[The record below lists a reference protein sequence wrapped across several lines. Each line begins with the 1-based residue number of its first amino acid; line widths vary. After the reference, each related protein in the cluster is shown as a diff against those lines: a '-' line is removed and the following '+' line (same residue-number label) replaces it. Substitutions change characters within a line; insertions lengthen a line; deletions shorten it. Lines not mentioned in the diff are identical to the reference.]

1 MRVHLPTKFNYS
13 GSSMKKTIFIFSLIL
28 FVLFNSS
35 WSYGQDQNDYKVNTL
50 DKKKWET
57 LSEELD
63 YTEEKQEK
71 PKEAPKPDTPP
82 PSADLSALAPI
93 IKIVGFILIIGII
106 GFILAKLLP
115 MILYKNARV
124 TKSNIDIEVEE
135 ELNEENIAEWPLQ
148 KLLNKYMTDGD
159 IRQAIR
165 IYYLMSLQLLHLNGY
180 IKWEKDKTNSKYVL
194 EFSSQPQAAD
204 FSNLTRLY
212 ETTWY
217 GNFQLTESLFDV
229 AKNQFA
235 MFNNQFP
242 VPNEK

>member
-1 MRVHLPTKFNYS
+1 
-13 GSSMKKTIFIFSLIL
+13 MKKILFILVVFSL
-28 FVLFNSS
+28 VLFKSS
-35 WSYGQDQNDYKVNTL
+35 WSYSQDQSDYKVNTL

-57 LSEELD
+57 ISGELD
-63 YTEEKQEK
+63 YTEEKKDK
-71 PKEAPKPDTPP
+71 PKEAAPTNTA
-82 PSADLSALAPI
+82 PSADLSWMAPI
-93 IKIVGFILIIGII
+93 IKIVGFILILGII

-115 MILYKNARV
+115 MVLYKNSKV
-124 TKSNIDIEVEE
+124 SKSNFDIEVEE

-148 KLLNKYMTDGD
+148 KLLNKYISEGD

-165 IYYLMSLQLLHLNGY
+165 IYYLMSLQLLHLNGF
-180 IKWEKDKTNSKYVL
+180 IKWEKDKTNSKYVM
-194 EFSSQPQAAD
+194 EFSSQPQSED

-217 GNFQLTESLFDV
+217 GNFQLNENLFDV

-242 VPNEK
+242 IPNEK